1 MKFADYIAA
10 AAFILIAAIVFFWP
24 WGANGFA
31 FDFCGSFSDF
41 TGMKN
46 FGYIAGA
53 YPYISG
59 FFKVAVLATFGEMIK
74 TRGRTGSYRTPDLLI
89 KFIVW
94 GLYGM
99 LFTIAFS
106 IFRLGVGAIAKG
118 GVIWW
123 QPFCCDWANHIF
135 VAFSTSFWI
144 NVIFCY
150 PMMMSHEWFNTCIAR
165 RKFVGGAEFFAGL
178 DPKIWGSFM
187 LKTIVVFWIPAHTIT
202 FCLPAQYQI
211 LMSAFLS
218 LALGFILTIKPK
230 K

>member
-1 MKFADYIAA
+1 MKVSDIFAVI
-10 AAFILIAAIVFFWP
+10 AFILIAAIVFFWP
-24 WGANGFA
+24 WGANGFCL
-31 FDFCGSFSDF
+31 DLCGSFSDF

-74 TRGRTGSYRTPDLLI
+74 TRGRTGSYKTPDLWI

-99 LFTIAFS
+99 LFTIAFTL
-106 IFRLGVGAIAKG
+106 FRLGVGAMAKG

-123 QPFCCDWANHIF
+123 MPFDNATANNIF

-144 NVIFCY
+144 NVVFCY
-150 PMMMSHEWFNTCIAR
+150 PMMMSHEWFNTCIAK

-178 DPKIWGSFM
+178 DPKVWGSFM

-202 FCLPAQYQI
+202 FSLPPQYQI